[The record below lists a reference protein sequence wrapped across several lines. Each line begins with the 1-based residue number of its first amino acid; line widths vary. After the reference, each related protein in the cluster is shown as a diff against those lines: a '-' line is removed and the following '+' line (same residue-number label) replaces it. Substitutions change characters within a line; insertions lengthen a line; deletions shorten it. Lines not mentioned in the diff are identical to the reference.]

1 MKSIRSRGFT
11 LIELLVVIAII
22 GILAAILLPALARA
36 REAARRSSC
45 ANNLKQWGLACK
57 MYANESNGRWPMV
70 HHSDTDMNDDY
81 TATVECTSYMW
92 WLYFVDMVAMYPEYI
107 TDVNLVDCPSDIN
120 PYIGNDPAVIYR
132 NGDLSLGIEACRV
145 LSASYFYFGYAF
157 TQDQVLNAAS
167 GMKGDEENC
176 GYFSP
181 AGNTCLDEEPVTLT
195 WDLIDPPGNTYPY
208 DWSSLDE
215 DLEWYSSD
223 KGKDMITYRLAEG
236 IERFTITD
244 IDNPAATASAQS
256 TIPVMWDEVKEYEL
270 AEFNHIPGGGN
281 VLWMDGHVEYV
292 RYPSKFPYL
301 RQMSEDVGWHWP
313 W

>member
-1 MKSIRSRGFT
+1 MKKSHGFT

-36 REAARRSSC
+36 REAARRTSC
-45 ANNLKQWGLACK
+45 MNNLKQWGLACK
-57 MYANESNGRWPMV
+57 MYANEYNGRWPMV
-70 HHSDTDMNDDY
+70 HHSDTDTDNGDY
-81 TATVECTSYMW
+81 TADVECTTYTW
-92 WLYFVDMVAMYPEYI
+92 WNYFVDMVAMYPEYI
-107 TDVNLVDCPSDIN
+107 SDVSLIDCPSD
-120 PYIGNDPAVIYR
+120 PSPGIGNEPRVVYR

-145 LSASYFYFGYAF
+145 ISDSYFYFGYAF

-215 DLEWYSSD
+215 DLEWYSDD
-223 KGKDMITYRLAEG
+223 KGRDMITYRLKEG

-244 IDNPAATASAQS
+244 IDNPAQTAEAQS
-256 TIPVMWDEVKEYEL
+256 TIPVIWDKIKEYEL
-270 AEFNHIPGGGN
+270 FEYNHLPGGGN
-281 VLWMDGHVEYV
+281 VLYMDGHVEYL

-301 RQMSEDVGWHWP
+301 RMMGADGGWHWP